1 MGPCRP
7 ADIDERVDGGPSL
20 FLIRKVS
27 AVSEKDFKFVE
38 CSVQAGWSDRRF
50 ELTTFKFEE
59 DHVILNHQH
68 VPQAY
73 SFRAD
78 SLSARSSSLR
88 LIYQ

>member
-7 ADIDERVDGGPSL
+7 ADIDERVDGRPSL
-20 FLIRKVS
+20 FVIHKIS
-27 AVSEKDFKFVE
+27 AVSEMDFKFVE
-38 CSVQAGWSDRRF
+38 CCVQAGWSDRRF
-50 ELTTFKFEE
+50 ELTTFK
-59 DHVILNHQH
+59 DNHVILNLQH